1 MPRTPRHF
9 TTEPLDLPSSHPHKV
24 QTNRSLPCNFAH
36 DFPVLGFRQLSH
48 ALAAA
53 VYSRQY
59 KASNH
64 HHSPAKNRS
73 AALRHN
79 NRRTAAPLA
88 RGSLPQQQLHVPRVH
103 ERPRRF
109 HTTDTLGHDT
119 TDQHAPSPTD
129 RTQPAPA
136 AVPLTTPSACQ
147 SGIRLA
153 ITMRILT
160 FRRLLRQTTSRSSTA
175 SWL

>member
-1 MPRTPRHF
+1 MPRTPRRF

-73 AALRHN
+73 AALLRLWQEGALHN
-79 NRRTAAPLA
+79 NNFTCHAYTKDHVVFTQQTRSGMIQQTSTHLPRQIERSQRPLLFPSQH
-88 RGSLPQQQLHVPRVH
+88 R
-103 ERPRRF
+103 
-109 HTTDTLGHDT
+109 
-119 TDQHAPSPTD
+119 QHAK
-129 RTQPAPA
+129 
-136 AVPLTTPSACQ
+136 V
-147 SGIRLA
+147 G
-153 ITMRILT
+153 
-160 FRRLLRQTTSRSSTA
+160 
-175 SWL
+175 